1 MSIFCRNVTLLLL
14 LVLQVIVMYAQTGP
28 GGVGTSFNNAL
39 WLRANTGTS
48 TTTHGAAIA
57 SWNDQSGNGNNVTQS
72 NANQRPLYISNFMN
86 GYPVIQ
92 FDNNN
97 SAGQN
102 DYLTGVDAASLD
114 NTAGLSVFT
123 VTRMTNLG
131 DARNIIA
138 KRTNVGVNQAY
149 MFFYYTSNYMWL
161 DVVSNDNRF
170 STNPTTYTTGTNYI
184 LDFIYDGTLAAAS
197 RSKIYT
203 NNSLTTTATETNT
216 SIPDY
221 NSPLIIGSTHIGDNR
236 PFGGYI
242 AELIIFRTA
251 LGTASRIIVDN
262 YLAAK
267 YGINLTTNDI
277 YTMDNVG
284 SGNYDHEVAG
294 IGRETSLDLNT
305 DAQGTAIVRI
315 LNPSDLNDNEYLLW
329 GHDNGIQQAIDTDV
343 PAAVEA
349 RFQRVWR
356 VSEVNKS
363 NAAVDVGSV
372 EIRWD
377 LSTLGPVTASDLRL
391 LVDTDNDG
399 IFSDETPI
407 SSAVDLGGGIYSFT
421 GVTALVNQRRFTL
434 ATVNQSQTPLPI
446 ELVDFTADPIE
457 GMQVDLKWKTMSES
471 NNDYFLVQHSKDGQQ
486 WTDKFKIDG
495 AGNSAEPLDYTT
507 IDKSPA
513 MGTNYYRLK
522 QVDFDG
528 GFTYSEVRL
537 CLFTPT
543 TLEVFPNPS
552 EQIISIEGLNETT
565 DYLRIRNALGQLVL
579 EINPQE
585 FSSKQIIDIS
595 GLASGVYLIETSQGT
610 VKFTR
615 M

>member
-1 MSIFCRNVTLLLL
+1 MLL

-216 SIPDY
+216 SIP
-221 NSPLIIGSTHIGDNR
+221 
-236 PFGGYI
+236 
-242 AELIIFRTA
+242 
-251 LGTASRIIVDN
+251 
-262 YLAAK
+262 
-267 YGINLTTNDI
+267 
-277 YTMDNVG
+277 
-284 SGNYDHEVAG
+284 
-294 IGRETSLDLNT
+294 
-305 DAQGTAIVRI
+305 
-315 LNPSDLNDNEYLLW
+315 
-329 GHDNGIQQAIDTDV
+329 
-343 PAAVEA
+343 
-349 RFQRVWR
+349 
-356 VSEVNKS
+356 
-363 NAAVDVGSV
+363 
-372 EIRWD
+372 
-377 LSTLGPVTASDLRL
+377 
-391 LVDTDNDG
+391 
-399 IFSDETPI
+399 
-407 SSAVDLGGGIYSFT
+407 
-421 GVTALVNQRRFTL
+421 
-434 ATVNQSQTPLPI
+434 
-446 ELVDFTADPIE
+446 
-457 GMQVDLKWKTMSES
+457 
-471 NNDYFLVQHSKDGQQ
+471 
-486 WTDKFKIDG
+486 
-495 AGNSAEPLDYTT
+495 
-507 IDKSPA
+507 
-513 MGTNYYRLK
+513 
-522 QVDFDG
+522 
-528 GFTYSEVRL
+528 
-537 CLFTPT
+537 
-543 TLEVFPNPS
+543 
-552 EQIISIEGLNETT
+552 
-565 DYLRIRNALGQLVL
+565 
-579 EINPQE
+579 
-585 FSSKQIIDIS
+585 
-595 GLASGVYLIETSQGT
+595 
-610 VKFTR
+610 
-615 M
+615 